1 MNTHPKTGVVLVLL
15 AAALWG
21 TTGTAQSF
29 AGGGLSPLWFGA
41 LRLLVAALFFAL
53 CFALRRGPRP
63 AAPGAPLPRLALLG
77 AGLSMAAYNLSFF
90 GGVREAGVAVGT
102 AIALGSGPVWAG
114 VLQSLLTRQ
123 VPAPGWWL
131 GTALA
136 VGGGVLM
143 TLAGGSA
150 AAVSPAGV
158 ALCLLA
164 GLSYAVYTLASQRL
178 LRAAPPAAVTL
189 YAFGAAAALALPAAW
204 WQSGAPAPHLAD
216 VAAVLY
222 VGVAATGVAYLLY
235 SHALRHIA
243 TAPAVT
249 LALAEPVVAFLLAVA
264 VVGERPSA
272 YAVLG
277 LLLVVAG
284 VLAVVRN
291 ELAGA
296 SRRARQGQGTAAAAA
311 PADAASSCDAA
322 DAGLRAP
329 RVHPSP

>member
-1 MNTHPKTGVVLVLL
+1 MLLGMNTHPKTGVALVLS

-29 AGGGLSPLWFGA
+29 ASGALSSLWFGA
-41 LRLLVAALFFAL
+41 LRLLVAALFFAT
-53 CFALRRGPRP
+53 CFALRRPRD
-63 AAPGAPLPRLALLG
+63 AAPTAAPQALPLLALLG
-77 AGLSMAAYNLSFF
+77 AGLSMAVYNLSFF
-90 GGVREAGVAVGT
+90 GGVRLAGVAVGT

-114 VLQSLLTRQ
+114 VLQSLLARQ
-123 VPAPGWWL
+123 VPGAPWWL

-143 TLAGGSA
+143 TLAGGGSA
-150 AAVSPAGV
+150 QGGVDFAGV

-189 YAFGAAAALALPAAW
+189 YAFGVAAALALPAAW
-204 WQSGAPAPHLAD
+204 WESGVPAFQGAD
-216 VAAVLY
+216 LPAVLY
-222 VGVAATGVAYLLY
+222 VGVATAGVAYLLY

-243 TAPAVT
+243 AASAVT
-249 LALAEPVVAFLLAVA
+249 LALAEPVVAFMLAVV

-272 YAVLG
+272 WAFLG

-291 ELAGA
+291 ELAAAG
-296 SRRARQGQGTAAAAA
+296 RQGRQGEGAA
-311 PADAASSCDAA
+311 PAPDAASSRE
-322 DAGLRAP
+322 L
-329 RVHPSP
+329 SPARR